1 MYQWSTITLLQID
14 KKTETPSINI
24 TWWNYIW
31 LIWYCFHQPPLSFF
45 RLVKLGR
52 LPSSVRP
59 GLLHPSPV
67 VERIY
72 LLKVCLFGGKNETS
86 EKKKKDPKSD
96 KYYTNHQDLVQ
107 FQSANLSN
115 SAAISPQA
123 RPRSYLQL
131 LIYCPQD
138 CRSLCAAYVRQL
150 GNPVASRRSIFFL
163 ILEVR

>member
-1 MYQWSTITLLQID
+1 MYQSSTITLLQID

-24 TWWNYIW
+24 TDEITSDH
-31 LIWYCFHQPPLSFF
+31 LVLFSSTTTVLFSSCEVGSFA
-45 RLVKLGR
+45 KLCPSR
-52 LPSSVRP
+52 PSS
-59 GLLHPSPV
+59 S
-67 VERIY
+67 ES
-72 LLKVCLFGGKNETS
+72 CCGKNLLVGS
-86 EKKKKDPKSD
+86 LPCLVEKWDIRNKKDPKSD

-150 GNPVASRRSIFFL
+150 GNPVASRRSIFFR